1 MFRLG
6 DKCPCAV
13 ETEHREEL
21 KAILAESS
29 AGSRVRYL
37 ELRDDERNK
46 NTPYYFEQVALPD
59 RASTPE
65 SGLRGPS
72 ITDDITDQEL
82 YWLDIQEDLS
92 RIYSFFIREDIAIW
106 RSGIQYIT
114 TFTECIRLPM
124 YESNN
129 YDSGINR
136 RCRFML

>member
-6 DKCPCAV
+6 NKCPCAV
-13 ETEHREEL
+13 EIEHREL
-21 KAILAESS
+21 TATLAESVS
-29 AGSRVRYL
+29 GSRIRYL
-37 ELRDDERNK
+37 ELGDDGRNK
-46 NTPYYFEQVALPD
+46 NTPYYFEQVVLPD

-65 SGLRGPS
+65 SGLREPS
-72 ITDDITDQEL
+72 ITDNITDQEL

-106 RSGIQYIT
+106 RSGIQYMT

-124 YESNN
+124 YESDN

-136 RCRFML
+136 RCRFMI

>member
-6 DKCPCAV
+6 NKCPCAV
-13 ETEHREEL
+13 EIEHREL
-21 KAILAESS
+21 TATLAESAS
-29 AGSRVRYL
+29 GSRIRYL

-46 NTPYYFEQVALPD
+46 NTPYYLEQVALPD
-59 RASTPE
+59 RAPTPE
-65 SGLRGPS
+65 SGLHESR

-106 RSGIQYIT
+106 RSGIQYMT

-136 RCRFML
+136 RCRFMI

>member
-6 DKCPCAV
+6 NKCPCAV
-13 ETEHREEL
+13 EIEHREL
-21 KAILAESS
+21 TATLAESAS
-29 AGSRVRYL
+29 GSRIRYL
-37 ELRDDERNK
+37 DLRDDGRNK
-46 NTPYYFEQVALPD
+46 NIPYYFEQVVLPD

-65 SGLRGPS
+65 SGLREPS
-72 ITDDITDQEL
+72 ITNDITDQEL

-136 RCRFML
+136 RCRFMI

>member
-6 DKCPCAV
+6 NKCPCAV
-13 ETEHREEL
+13 EIEHREL
-21 KAILAESS
+21 TATLAESAS
-29 AGSRVRYL
+29 GSQIRYL
-37 ELRDDERNK
+37 ELRDDGRNK
-46 NTPYYFEQVALPD
+46 NTPYYFEQAALPD

-65 SGLRGPS
+65 SGLRESS

-136 RCRFML
+136 RCRFMI

>member
-6 DKCPCAV
+6 NKCPCAV
-13 ETEHREEL
+13 EIEDRKQLTATL
-21 KAILAESS
+21 PESAS
-29 AGSRVRYL
+29 GSRVRYL
-37 ELRDDERNK
+37 ELRDDGRNK
-46 NTPYYFEQVALPD
+46 NIPYYFEQVALPD

-65 SGLRGPS
+65 SGLREPS

-92 RIYSFFIREDIAIW
+92 RVYSFFIREDIAIW
-106 RSGIQYIT
+106 RSGIQYIA
-114 TFTECIRLPM
+114 TFTECIGLPM

-136 RCRFML
+136 RCRFMI

>member
-21 KAILAESS
+21 KAILVESS

-46 NTPYYFEQVALPD
+46 NTPYYFERVALPD

-65 SGLRGPS
+65 SGLREYS
-72 ITDDITDQEL
+72 LTDDITDQEL

-136 RCRFML
+136 RCRFMI

>member
-6 DKCPCAV
+6 NKCPCAV
-13 ETEHREEL
+13 EIEHREL
-21 KAILAESS
+21 TATLAESAS
-29 AGSRVRYL
+29 GSRIRYL
-37 ELRDDERNK
+37 EFGDDGRNK
-46 NTPYYFEQVALPD
+46 NTPYYFEQVVLPD

-65 SGLRGPS
+65 SGLREPS

-106 RSGIQYIT
+106 RSGIQYMT

-136 RCRFML
+136 RCKFMI

>member
-13 ETEHREEL
+13 EIEHREL
-21 KAILAESS
+21 TATLVESAS
-29 AGSRVRYL
+29 GSRIRYL
-37 ELRDDERNK
+37 ELGDDGRNK

-59 RASTPE
+59 RAPTPE
-65 SGLRGPS
+65 SGLRESS

-136 RCRFML
+136 RCRFMI

>member
-13 ETEHREEL
+13 ETEHRGEL

-46 NTPYYFEQVALPD
+46 NTPYYFEQVTLPD

-65 SGLRGPS
+65 SELRESS

-114 TFTECIRLPM
+114 TCTECIRLPM

-136 RCRFML
+136 RCRFMI

>member
-6 DKCPCAV
+6 NKCPCAV
-13 ETEHREEL
+13 EIEHREL
-21 KAILAESS
+21 TATLAESAS
-29 AGSRVRYL
+29 GSRIRYL
-37 ELRDDERNK
+37 ELGDDGRHK
-46 NTPYYFEQVALPD
+46 NTPYYFEQVVLPD
-59 RASTPE
+59 RAPTPG
-65 SGLRGPS
+65 SGLRESS

-92 RIYSFFIREDIAIW
+92 RLYSFFIREDIAIW

-136 RCRFML
+136 RCRFMI

>member
-13 ETEHREEL
+13 EIEHREL
-21 KAILAESS
+21 TATLAESAS
-29 AGSRVRYL
+29 GSRIRYL
-37 ELRDDERNK
+37 ELGDDGRNK

-59 RASTPE
+59 RAPTPGSELHE
-65 SGLRGPS
+65 SS

-92 RIYSFFIREDIAIW
+92 RIHSFFIREDIAIW

-136 RCRFML
+136 RCRFMI